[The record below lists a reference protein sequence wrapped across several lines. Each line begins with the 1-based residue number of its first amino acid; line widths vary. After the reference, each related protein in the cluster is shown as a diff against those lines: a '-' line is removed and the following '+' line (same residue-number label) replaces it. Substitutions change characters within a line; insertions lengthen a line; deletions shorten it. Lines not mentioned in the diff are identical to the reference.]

1 MASELTEKAPWS
13 LCQWLPTCSSC
24 KCQDLSTSSRKQ
36 SYHLESRWR
45 NFHYIGFAWPLT
57 FSHLL
62 GVLPSTFTTVY
73 ITTIELLNTLAD
85 YFSWMFLLH
94 YPTLQ
99 KKNKDIWK
107 ARGSNLRDRAKCG
120 IQVSVGNGAFFL
132 DVLEDLPTPRAVN
145 SKFTTIP
152 EISGGKKKTTRI
164 SNCWMVQK
172 SGRSPVDIWR
182 IYHYLRG
189 VLIHLMWWSPDFW
202 TINNSLLRN
211 KKESK
216 RDITEIF

>member
-45 NFHYIGFAWPLT
+45 NFHHIGFAWPLT

-85 YFSWMFLLH
+85 YFSWMCLLH

-99 KKNKDIWK
+99 KKKQGYLKSPRFQSSRQGQVRHPGQRWK
-107 ARGSNLRDRAKCG
+107 
-120 IQVSVGNGAFFL
+120 
-132 DVLEDLPTPRAVN
+132 
-145 SKFTTIP
+145 
-152 EISGGKKKTTRI
+152 
-164 SNCWMVQK
+164 
-172 SGRSPVDIWR
+172 
-182 IYHYLRG
+182 
-189 VLIHLMWWSPDFW
+189 WSLFP
-202 TINNSLLRN
+202 
-211 KKESK
+211 
-216 RDITEIF
+216 

>member
-85 YFSWMFLLH
+85 YFSWMCLLH

-99 KKNKDIWK
+99 KK
-107 ARGSNLRDRAKCG
+107 
-120 IQVSVGNGAFFL
+120 
-132 DVLEDLPTPRAVN
+132 
-145 SKFTTIP
+145 
-152 EISGGKKKTTRI
+152 KKTRI
-164 SNCWMVQK
+164 SEKPEVPIFATGP
-172 SGRSPVDIWR
+172 SAASRSALEMEPFS
-182 IYHYLRG
+182 
-189 VLIHLMWWSPDFW
+189 LMCLKTCQLHELSTLNSP
-202 TINNSLLRN
+202 RY
-211 KKESK
+211 
-216 RDITEIF
+216 RYQ